1 MFKNE
6 RSKQLAIIGGISLV
20 ILYGILSLLIQ
31 AGVSFDR
38 FKELI
43 AKFASILSPI
53 FIGCVIAY
61 LLNPIMKIFETKVLK
76 NMTRPKLR
84 RGLAVLLTY
93 LLVILLIAG
102 IFALILPQIVGT
114 VEEFGANIGN
124 YSSALTQALA
134 GKVDDLNRY
143 VDAHPSIKDFLIS
156 MNVYDWLGKVIEE
169 DQNVSDN
176 TTESTPETTPETTPE
191 ADTQDVSDE
200 TDTVTDVTTDT
211 VTDEVT
217 DAEETGDEASE
228 SETLEEETT
237 EQLPAETENETT
249 LQEESTAAPESGTT
263 STPQHEF
270 SFEAISSFL
279 ASKIT
284 DLTQY
289 LTTAVASLL
298 DYLLDF
304 ALSFFSFL
312 KNLLLGFFI
321 SIYILL
327 SKERL
332 GAQCKKILSALFKEN
347 HLNELLRIF
356 KYSDRTVGRFMIGTL
371 IDAILVGILTF
382 IFLTIFDI
390 KYAALIALIIG
401 VTNMIPFFGPF
412 IGAIPSAML
421 IFIDDITRI
430 INETPT
436 GEPYRFKCIT
446 FIILVLVI
454 QQIDGN
460 IINPRISGNSTG
472 LSSLGVV
479 VSITIMS
486 DLFGFFGMLLGVP
499 VAAIIVGLVK
509 ELLEKKLEKKQ
520 LPIAL
525 ADYYSKHALIP
536 PESEEEEEA
545 AHKNTAFYRWMMATL
560 EKIRHGFRKF
570 LYHSGTLPLKT
581 WVSLKLFFRKI
592 HHGFVHKKQHLAQKL
607 NKKKDKTDRQ

>member
-6 RSKQLAIIGGISLV
+6 RSKQLAVIGGVSLV

-38 FKELI
+38 FKDLV
-43 AKFASILSPI
+43 AKFASVLSPI

-61 LLNPIMKIFETKVLK
+61 LLNPIMKIFEKRVLK

-143 VDAHPSIKDFLIS
+143 VDAHPSIKEFLIS
-156 MNVYDWLGKVIEE
+156 MNVYDWLGRVMEE
-169 DQNVSDN
+169 EQNGNDLTSEPTPTGDEQAVAGETDA
-176 TTESTPETTPETTPE
+176 TTDAVTDSAE
-191 ADTQDVSDE
+191 ADDDV
-200 TDTVTDVTTDT
+200 
-211 VTDEVT
+211 
-217 DAEETGDEASE
+217 TGDEASDV
-228 SETLEEETT
+228 TT
-237 EQLPAETENETT
+237 EQLPAETEQPEGSDET
-249 LQEESTAAPESGTT
+249 PENGTT

-298 DYLLDF
+298 DYLLAF
-304 ALSFFSFL
+304 ALSFFAFL

-332 GAQCKKILSALFKEN
+332 GAQCKKVLSALFKES

-356 KYSDRTVGRFMIGTL
+356 KYSDRTVGRFMVGTL
-371 IDAILVGILTF
+371 IDAMIVCVLTF
-382 IFLTIFDI
+382 FFLTIFDI

-412 IGAIPSAML
+412 IGAIPSALL

-499 VAAIIVGLVK
+499 VAAIVVGLVK
-509 ELLEKKLEKKQ
+509 ELLEKLLERKQ

-525 ADYYSKHALIP
+525 AAYYSKHAMIP
-536 PESEEEEEA
+536 PEDEDEA
-545 AHKNTAFYRWMMATL
+545 EDAHKNTAFYRWMVSVG
-560 EKIRHGFRKF
+560 EKIHHGFRF
-570 LYHSGTLPLKT
+570 VLYHSGRLPLKT
-581 WVSLKLFFRKI
+581 WVSIKLFFRKI
-592 HHGFVHKKQHLAQKL
+592 HHGFVHKKQHLMQKL
-607 NKKKDKTDRQ
+607 NQKKDKTDRQ